1 MSDDLKNEKKREEN
15 LNQVK
20 VYNAGKMHYYTKH
33 QTHTQEHKKT
43 RTHTHT
49 HTHTHLCNRE
59 GKYVILKY
67 IERPV

>member
-1 MSDDLKNEKKREEN
+1 MSEDLKNEKKREEN

-20 VYNAGKMHYYTKH
+20 VYNAGSCT
-33 QTHTQEHKKT
+33 TTQNT
-43 RTHTHT
+43 THTHKKRRTPEHT
-49 HTHTHLCNRE
+49 HTKTHTHLCNRE